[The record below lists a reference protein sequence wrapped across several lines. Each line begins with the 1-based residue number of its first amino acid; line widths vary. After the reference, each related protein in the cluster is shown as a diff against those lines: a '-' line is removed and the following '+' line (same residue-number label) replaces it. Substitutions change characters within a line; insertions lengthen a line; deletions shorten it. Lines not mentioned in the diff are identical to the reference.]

1 MGASQ
6 PVEEIF
12 KSVESKIVSIKSGVS
27 KIYGKIESI
36 STVYVICSMPGGSVG
51 DYVVIHT
58 PFGEIGGE
66 IVGFKEGKA
75 VVIPYNGTSGLSI
88 GMKVENVI
96 PRNTQKVGFG
106 LLGRIV
112 DGLGNPIDGKGPLK
126 LEDEMPIFGN
136 PENPL
141 KRKIID
147 NPQDVGVRA
156 INSILT
162 VGKGQRIGIFG
173 GSGVG
178 KTTLLGMM
186 ARHTTADVNIIALIG
201 ERGREVKEF
210 VEKILDEDS
219 IKKSV
224 VVVSTSDTPPLLRV
238 RAAFLA
244 HTYAE
249 FFMRQGMDVLLIM
262 DSVTRFAMA
271 MREIGLSLGEP
282 PTARGYTPSVFSTM
296 PRVLERAGAFEKG
309 NITAFYTILVE
320 GDDTNEPISD
330 NVRAIVDGHIILS
343 RQLFTKR
350 ILPSINVLQS
360 ISRVMPDI
368 VSEEHLEK
376 AFKFVRV
383 LSDYLEAE
391 DLITIGAYKGGNPR
405 LDYAIKKS
413 QEIFNF
419 ITQRITEKASFE
431 ESIERLMNLMKD

>member
-1 MGASQ
+1 MQ
-6 PVEEIF
+6 QLDIF
-12 KSVESKIVSIKSGVS
+12 HDLENRIVSLKNQSG

-36 STVYVICSMPGGSVG
+36 STVYVVCSIPSGSVG

-58 PFGEIGGE
+58 PYGEVGGE

-75 VVIPYNGTSGLSI
+75 IVIPYDGTVGLSI
-88 GMKVENVI
+88 GMRVERLI

-112 DGLGNPIDGKGPLK
+112 DGLGNPIDGKGPIK
-126 LEDEMPIFGN
+126 FEDELPLFGS
-136 PENPL
+136 PQNPL
-141 KRKIID
+141 RRKMITQ
-147 NPQDVGVRA
+147 PADVGVKT
-156 INSILT
+156 INSVLT
-162 VGKGQRIGIFG
+162 VGKGQRVGIFG

-186 ARHTTADVNIIALIG
+186 ARHTTADVNVIALVG

-210 VEKILDEDS
+210 VEKILDEEAL
-219 IKKSV
+219 KKSV

-238 RAAFLA
+238 RAVFLA

-249 FFMRQGMDVLLIM
+249 FFRNQGMDVLLIM
-262 DSVTRFAMA
+262 DSITRFAMA

-282 PTARGYTPSVFSTM
+282 PTARGYTPSVFSTL

-320 GDDTNEPISD
+320 GDDTNEPIAD
-330 NVRAIVDGHIILS
+330 NVRAIIDGHIVLS
-343 RQLFTKR
+343 RQLFNKR
-350 ILPSINVLQS
+350 VLPSIDVMSS

-368 VSEEHLEK
+368 VSDNHIDY

-383 LSDYLEAE
+383 ISDYAEAE

-405 LDYAIKKS
+405 LDYAIKKIGD
-413 QEIFNF
+413 IFDF
-419 ITQRITEKASFE
+419 MTQKITQRVSFE
-431 ESIERLMNLMKD
+431 QSVEEMINIIKD